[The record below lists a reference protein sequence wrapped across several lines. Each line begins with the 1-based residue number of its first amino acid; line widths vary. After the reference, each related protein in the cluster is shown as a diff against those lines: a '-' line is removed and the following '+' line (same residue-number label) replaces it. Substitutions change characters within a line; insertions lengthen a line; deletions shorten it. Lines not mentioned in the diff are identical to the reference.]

1 MNKKDTSIEL
11 LRVFAMIM
19 IVGYHVFC
27 HRINEQLISIRPNGF
42 YSPDISMRLLVLV
55 LVSPMGQ
62 MGNAI
67 FIIISGYFMA
77 HKGNNVDLTKTAKK
91 LLSQLAF
98 AAVII
103 GLAAIVTYNKFP
115 QLSLELI
122 DFNGFNNLSWFVGY
136 YFVIIVLGKLFLN
149 NLLGR
154 MDKKNY
160 IMFLAVIF
168 AWFRYIIADI
178 FL

>member
-1 MNKKDTSIEL
+1 
-11 LRVFAMIM
+11 
-19 IVGYHVFC
+19 
-27 HRINEQLISIRPNGF
+27 
-42 YSPDISMRLLVLV
+42 
-55 LVSPMGQ
+55 
-62 MGNAI
+62 
-67 FIIISGYFMA
+67 MA

-136 YFVIIVLGKLFLN
+136 YL
-149 NLLGR
+149 
-154 MDKKNY
+154 
-160 IMFLAVIF
+160 
-168 AWFRYIIADI
+168 
-178 FL
+178 

>member
-27 HRINEQLISIRPNGF
+27 HCINEQLISIRPNGF

-67 FIIISGYFMA
+67 FIMSCPTNEYY
-77 HKGNNVDLTKTAKK
+77 K
-91 LLSQLAF
+91 
-98 AAVII
+98 
-103 GLAAIVTYNKFP
+103 Y
-115 QLSLELI
+115 LENLI
-122 DFNGFNNLSWFVGY
+122 HYLVN
-136 YFVIIVLGKLFLN
+136 
-149 NLLGR
+149 
-154 MDKKNY
+154 M
-160 IMFLAVIF
+160 
-168 AWFRYIIADI
+168 
-178 FL
+178 

>member
-19 IVGYHVFC
+19 RYHVFC
-27 HRINEQLISIRPNGF
+27 HCINEQLISIRPNGF

-122 DFNGFNNLSWFVGY
+122 DFNGFNKYAAIPASNRWASSASG
-136 YFVIIVLGKLFLN
+136 IS
-149 NLLGR
+149 
-154 MDKKNY
+154 
-160 IMFLAVIF
+160 
-168 AWFRYIIADI
+168 FRNSFPSMTQKTGIC
-178 FL
+178 FCSSVNFSFK

>member
-1 MNKKDTSIEL
+1 
-11 LRVFAMIM
+11 
-19 IVGYHVFC
+19 
-27 HRINEQLISIRPNGF
+27 
-42 YSPDISMRLLVLV
+42 
-55 LVSPMGQ
+55 
-62 MGNAI
+62 
-67 FIIISGYFMA
+67 MA

-168 AWFRYIIADI
+168 AMVSLYYSRYILVNFVTGLEVILQEYSCIHWGDLSEDI
-178 FL
+178 IHLKNKGMGASGCNYFNKSACVRKLLY